1 MELFIFGEQ
10 MVVLQGEVLLKLK
23 ILLVRGFGLLLQV
36 MVFNN
41 SKLIRELRLGSAPFA
56 EVSS

>member
-1 MELFIFGEQ
+1 